1 MSGILSQI
9 AGFAN
14 RFSEELINPTNGLGK
29 LGMYLGAASGTPLG
43 QAAYAA
49 HQDALKQGDT
59 DLERQ
64 YKQAQIAHLGQPD
77 LSGTYGNYQLILSRL
92 GQDTANNYL
101 QNLAEGPPFAV
112 DVQTAPGGPVV
123 RQIMPRS
130 QFTPPQPSTPKPGD
144 VIDGFRYKGGN
155 LNDKNSWEPA
165 GGAGAN
171 PQPFR

>member
-1 MSGILSQI
+1 MTGLLSQI

-14 RFSEELINPTNGLGK
+14 RFGDQLINPTSGLGK
-29 LGMYLGAASGTPLG
+29 AAMWLNAASGNDLG
-43 QAAYAA
+43 KAQFAA
-49 HQDALKQGDT
+49 HEDALKSQDSNL
-59 DLERQ
+59 DRL

-130 QFTPPQPSTPKPGD
+130 QFAQPQSSTPKPGD